1 MFAHLFVHQQKST
14 HKIIVSASF
23 SVTPPGFKPGTPT
36 SVVWYSIQLSY
47 GAVKRVQIY
56 NFIYFGNRIKV
67 IFAIIFENQLMNNN
81 EFLAHIP
88 AMANELPF
96 AITVCDANAI
106 ILYMNERSISTFQK
120 YGGAEI
126 IGTSLFLYHHGP
138 ASDKLRELLD
148 TATKNAYTIEK
159 NGIKKLVYQSPWYK
173 DGKFAGLIEL
183 SLEIPMVMEHFVRS

>member
-1 MFAHLFVHQQKST
+1 
-14 HKIIVSASF
+14 
-23 SVTPPGFKPGTPT
+23 
-36 SVVWYSIQLSY
+36 
-47 GAVKRVQIY
+47 
-56 NFIYFGNRIKV
+56 
-67 IFAIIFENQLMNNN
+67 MNNN
-81 EFLAHIP
+81 DFLAQIP
-88 AMANELPF
+88 AMANEMPF
-96 AITVCDANAI
+96 AITVCDTNAI

-138 ASDKLRELLD
+138 TSEKLRDLLD

-183 SLEIPMVMEHFVRS
+183 SLEIPLEMPHYVRS